1 MGFHK
6 TSINSDSIFLSA
18 FTILCSPFMN
28 ATSTAQKHPHGRPSD
43 AATLLQT
50 VLAENVR
57 TKPERLKVVIDSLV
71 KHLHAFAIETQ
82 LNYEELSLGLDFLN
96 AVGKATGPEKDEAIL
111 LSDVLGLST
120 LVQLQDAQR
129 IIEQGGTEPGLIGP
143 FWRANHPVLESGG
156 TVCTPDTAGP
166 KLEVAVNVIDLS
178 GKPIAGTTVDVWQ
191 ASPSGF
197 YENQDPDQ
205 ADMNLRGR
213 FMTDANGEFTFWTV
227 KPAGYPIPI
236 DGPVGVLLKHQDRTP
251 MRPAHIHFIAIR
263 EGYRV
268 LSTQIFDET
277 DPHIDTDVVFGAV
290 GSLVRALHT
299 HPKNPDALYLEVSIT
314 LEAGETRIPKPP
326 LD

>member
-1 MGFHK
+1 
-6 TSINSDSIFLSA
+6 
-18 FTILCSPFMN
+18 MN
-28 ATSTAQKHPHGRPSD
+28 ATSTSHHKPQGRPSD

-71 KHLHAFAIETQ
+71 KHLHAFATETK

-120 LVQLQDAQR
+120 LVQLHDAQR

-143 FWRANHPVLESGG
+143 FWRANHPELPSGG
-156 TVCTPDTAGP
+156 TICTPETTGP
-166 KLEVAVNVIDLS
+166 KLEVAVKVIDLD
-178 GKPIAGTTVDVWQ
+178 GKPIPKTIVDVWQ

-205 ADMNLRGR
+205 EEMNLRGR
-213 FMTDANGEFTFWTV
+213 FNTDSKGEFTFWTV

-251 MRPAHIHFIAIR
+251 MRPAHIHFIAIAD
-263 EGYRV
+263 GYRV

-277 DPHIDTDVVFGAV
+277 DPHIDTDVVFGAI
-290 GSLVRALHT
+290 GSLVKSLQI
-299 HPKNPDALYLEVSIT
+299 HPKNPDALFLEVTIT
-314 LEAGETRIPKPP
+314 LEPGETRIPKPP
-326 LD
+326 IA

>member
-1 MGFHK
+1 
-6 TSINSDSIFLSA
+6 
-18 FTILCSPFMN
+18 MN
-28 ATSTAQKHPHGRPSD
+28 AKTTAHKNPQGRPAD
-43 AATLLQT
+43 AKTLLKT

-71 KHLHAFAIETQ
+71 KHLHAFALETH

-129 IIEQGGTEPGLIGP
+129 IIEHGGTEPGLIGP
-143 FWRANHPVLESGG
+143 FWRANHPVIPSGG

-166 KLEVAVNVIDLS
+166 KLEVAVKVIDLD
-178 GKPIAGTTVDVWQ
+178 GKPISGAIVDAWQ

-213 FMTDANGEFTFWTV
+213 FITDADGGFTFWTV
-227 KPAGYPIPI
+227 RPAGYPIPI

-251 MRPAHIHFIAIR
+251 MRPAHIHFIAIAQ
-263 EGYRV
+263 GYRV

-290 GSLVRALHT
+290 GSLVRPLQT
-299 HPKNPDALYLEVSIT
+299 HPSNPEALFLEVNIT
-314 LEAGETRIPKPP
+314 LEPGETRVPKPP
-326 LD
+326 IA

>member
-1 MGFHK
+1 
-6 TSINSDSIFLSA
+6 
-18 FTILCSPFMN
+18 MN
-28 ATSTAQKHPHGRPSD
+28 ATSTSHHKPQGRPSD

-71 KHLHAFAIETQ
+71 KHLHAFATETK

-120 LVQLQDAQR
+120 LVQLHDAQR

-143 FWRANHPVLESGG
+143 FWRANHPELPSGG
-156 TVCTPDTAGP
+156 TICTPETTGP
-166 KLEVAVNVIDLS
+166 KLEVAVKVIDLD
-178 GKPIAGTTVDVWQ
+178 GKPIPKTIVDVWQ

-205 ADMNLRGR
+205 EEMNLRGR
-213 FMTDANGEFTFWTV
+213 FNTDSKGEFTFWTV

-251 MRPAHIHFIAIR
+251 MRPAHIHFIAIAQ
-263 EGYRV
+263 GYRV

-277 DPHIDTDVVFGAV
+277 DPHIDTDVVFGAI
-290 GSLVRALHT
+290 GSLVKSLQI
-299 HPKNPDALYLEVSIT
+299 HPKNPDALFLEVTIT
-314 LEAGETRIPKPP
+314 LEPGETRIPKPP
-326 LD
+326 IA

>member
-1 MGFHK
+1 M
-6 TSINSDSIFLSA
+6 NS
-18 FTILCSPFMN
+18 
-28 ATSTAQKHPHGRPSD
+28 TSTAHHKPHGRPSD

-111 LSDVLGLST
+111 LADVLGLST

-129 IIEQGGTEPGLIGP
+129 IIEHGGTEPGLIGP
-143 FWRANHPVLESGG
+143 FWRANHPVLPSGG

-166 KLEVAVNVIDLS
+166 KLEVAVKVIDLE
-178 GKPIAGTTVDVWQ
+178 GKPIPKTIVDVWQ

-197 YENQDPDQ
+197 YENQDPVQ

-213 FMTDANGEFTFWTV
+213 FLTNASGEFTFWTV

-251 MRPAHIHFIAIR
+251 MRPAHIHFIAIA
-263 EGYRV
+263 EGFRV

-290 GSLVRALHT
+290 GSLV
-299 HPKNPDALYLEVSIT
+299 
-314 LEAGETRIPKPP
+314 KP
-326 LD
+326 